1 MGFALGGGGTCLPE
15 LGHLGA
21 LLLPQPIK
29 GHLQMVEPGEQ
40 AYGTCECMCVYL
52 TFIGNLLYAFD
63 CTAVFVRQLKQDP
76 SFSSKESKIHAV
88 M

>member
-1 MGFALGGGGTCLPE
+1 
-15 LGHLGA
+15 
-21 LLLPQPIK
+21 
-29 GHLQMVEPGEQ
+29 MVEPGEQ
-40 AYGTCECMCVYL
+40 AYGACECMCVYL
-52 TFIGNLLYAFD
+52 TFIGSLLYVFD